1 MVNLEY
7 ESDLPD
13 EELGNK
19 WVRVLFDVFK
29 KLPVHVQTKLRKEVT
44 VFFAYNK
51 TGTYIDS
58 RKKLIYL
65 NCFQME
71 LVKMPIWAKRYIVV
85 HEFAHAYSGSRDEK
99 VAISLMEEWGFR
111 DYERYCKWSN
121 ILQINSGISLR
132 ESK

>member
-19 WVRVLFDVFK
+19 WVRVLFDVLK